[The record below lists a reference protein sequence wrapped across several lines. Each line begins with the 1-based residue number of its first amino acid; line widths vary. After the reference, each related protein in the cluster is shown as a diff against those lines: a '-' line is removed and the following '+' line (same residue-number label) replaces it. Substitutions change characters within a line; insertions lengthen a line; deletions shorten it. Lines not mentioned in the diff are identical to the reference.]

1 MILGIDIGGTN
12 VKFGVCDETFKVYEK
27 YSIKTKKDSGDIAF
41 IDSICKKINEIKKDY
56 DITQIGIGTPGT
68 IDYDNGVLVRAS
80 NLPYK
85 NTPVIEIIKKET
97 GIECVLCND
106 ATCAVYG
113 ELYAG
118 LGKEFSNI
126 VMLTLGTGVGGGIII
141 DKKVYTGKKGGAG
154 EFGHFTINF
163 DGHPC
168 PCGQRGCMEQYTSV
182 TALIRQTKEAI
193 DNNPDSLLAKMGEN
207 GVSGKTAFDAMRNGC
222 SVGARVVDTYTD
234 YLTISVLGVYFALRP
249 DVIVLGGAISNEKEY
264 ILKPIREKLIREKLI
279 RDVDVRVSEL
289 GNDAGII
296 GAAVI
301 CVKNSKH

>member
-1 MILGIDIGGTN
+1 M
-12 VKFGVCDETFKVYEK
+12 
-27 YSIKTKKDSGDIAF
+27 
-41 IDSICKKINEIKKDY
+41 
-56 DITQIGIGTPGT
+56 
-68 IDYDNGVLVRAS
+68 LVRAS

-126 VMLTLGTGVGGGIII
+126 VMLTLGTGVGGDIII

-193 DNNPDSLLAKMGEN
+193 DNKNICFIINFKIKFLHSLIYL
-207 GVSGKTAFDAMRNGC
+207 F
-222 SVGARVVDTYTD
+222 YTKK
-234 YLTISVLGVYFALRP
+234 YQNTNNTNY
-249 DVIVLGGAISNEKEY
+249 
-264 ILKPIREKLIREKLI
+264 
-279 RDVDVRVSEL
+279 
-289 GNDAGII
+289 
-296 GAAVI
+296 
-301 CVKNSKH
+301 